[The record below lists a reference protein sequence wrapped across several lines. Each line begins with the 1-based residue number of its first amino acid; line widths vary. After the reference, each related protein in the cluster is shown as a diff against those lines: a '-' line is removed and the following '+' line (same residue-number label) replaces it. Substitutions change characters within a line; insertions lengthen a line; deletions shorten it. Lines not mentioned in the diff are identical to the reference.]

1 MKIVKNIYLWLV
13 ACLLGVAGL
22 ATTSCKDDMADST
35 FFVFKGEMMN
45 QYLQNHE
52 QFSKFAEIVERS
64 KESTR
69 GVSIMDLISI
79 YGQYTCFAPT
89 NEAVDLYM
97 QEHGYQD
104 VASIPA
110 DVCDTIARTHLING
124 FVYSTLE
131 LADFVES
138 KAIGEPNMNDRS
150 IRIDNELVME
160 GEDTLSTTFKL
171 NSVGIIDHEACNDTV
186 TNGIVHTIDH
196 VLTSSTQT
204 VSDLM
209 SENPKVSLFS
219 QALQVT
225 GIADIIASRIE
236 DKKWNYYDP
245 KYENY
250 HKKKIY
256 SGAQWD
262 MSDVP
267 EKRRFKFTIFA
278 CPDSI
283 LEAKYGIT
291 DLKSFYNYA
300 KDVYKTDCPDAP
312 EFEALTNADLRKL
325 DNPLRRLIGY
335 NCLPLAAS
343 SLERLCPITSWKT
356 NESKACINPHE
367 WFSTMDSLATIKVL
381 RLMSAKD
388 IRENGGVKDGIYLNR
403 GDMIRSFDMGVHVEK
418 AVEEGITNDAI
429 NGSYY
434 YTDGLADYGDHTKND
449 IFNTRIR
456 FDMMCLFPEFHSN
469 NLRNYEPWNTVSCED
484 IKAPAKNWILPNGY
498 LDGVKVNEDGIFLY
512 QGARSWYW
520 SYEGDEFNLAS
531 DVNKYDIEFY
541 LPSVPSGT
549 YQIRLGFCAM
559 DSRGICQFY
568 LDGVPQGIPFDQ
580 RSTNDFSGR
589 IGWQS
594 LTTLNGMEEDRRE
607 AIKKNMH
614 NNGWYHGPASC
625 FTTPYVHKDGT
636 DALNSIGDGN
646 LFANQSGTVRYVVAT
661 ANLDQNKR
669 HKVRIK
675 SIWAVGTALVMMDYW
690 ELVPKSV
697 YGVEGAGR
705 AEDDF

>member
-1 MKIVKNIYLWLV
+1 MKVIKNIYTWLMV
-13 ACLLGVAGL
+13 CCLGAVGL
-22 ATTSCKDDMADST
+22 TTSSCRDEMAPEN
-35 FFVFKGEMMN
+35 FFVFTGQMMD
-45 QYLQNHE
+45 QYLKTHE
-52 QFSKFAEIVERS
+52 ECSKFAQIVERS
-64 KESTR
+64 KDSKR
-69 GVSIMDLISI
+69 AVNIMDLIHV

-89 NEAVDLYM
+89 NDAIDLYM
-97 QEHGYQD
+97 QEHGYAD
-104 VASIPA
+104 VESIPV

-124 FVYSTLE
+124 MMYNTLE
-131 LADFVES
+131 LADFVAS
-138 KAIGEPNMNDRS
+138 KSISEPNMNERQIS
-150 IRIDNELVME
+150 IEYDYVIED
-160 GEDTLSTTFKL
+160 EDTVATTYKL
-171 NSVGIIDHEACNDTV
+171 NRTGVIDFHACNDTV
-186 TNGIVHTIDH
+186 ANGIVHHIDR

-204 VSDLM
+204 IADLM
-209 SENPKVSLFS
+209 SENPNVSLFS

-225 GIADIIASRIE
+225 GIADIMAKKIE
-236 DKKWNYYDP
+236 DKNWDYYDP

-267 EKRRFKFTIFA
+267 EHRRFKFTIFA

-283 LEAKYGIT
+283 LAEKYGIT
-291 DLKSFYNYA
+291 DLKSFYDYA
-300 KDVYKTDCPDAP
+300 QSIYGGP
-312 EFEALTNADLRKL
+312 EFDPNNMDALKEL
-325 DNPLRRLIGY
+325 DNPLRRLVGY
-335 NCLPLAAS
+335 NCLPFAPNS
-343 SLERLCPITSWKT
+343 YDRFTPITSWKT
-356 NESKACINPHE
+356 NINDACINPHE

-388 IRENGGVKDGIYLNR
+388 IRENGGEKNDLYLNR
-403 GDMIRSFDMGVHVEK
+403 GDMIRSFDQGVHVYP
-418 AVEEGITNDAI
+418 AVDGYVQEAI
-429 NGSYY
+429 NGLYF
-434 YTDGLADYGDHTKND
+434 YTDGLADYGEHTKND

-469 NLRNYEPWNTVSCED
+469 NMRNYEPWNTVSCED

-520 SYEGDEFNLAS
+520 SYEGDEFNLCS

-580 RSTNDFSGR
+580 RSTNDFTGR
-589 IGWQS
+589 IGWRS
-594 LTTLNGMEEDRRE
+594 LTDLKNMDEDRRE
-607 AIKKNMH
+607 AMKKNMH

-625 FTTPYVHKDGT
+625 FTTPYVHKDGA
-636 DALNSIGDGN
+636 DALASVGEGN
-646 LFANQSGTVRYVVAT
+646 IFANQGTTIRYVVAT
-661 ANLDQNKR
+661 ANLDEHKR

-690 ELVPKSV
+690 EMVPKSV

-705 AEDDF
+705 AEDDY